1 MEGHRVIKNFESNDK
16 EGEIFRWS
24 SLRKVPFDMTGNWM
38 VLARINDVKK
48 ELQGEA
54 KNMGLYFQDMKG
66 NKSFDMN
73 QWKAIQ
79 DLGKICDGGAITRE
93 DACNMY
99 NYLLNIDHGYRSA
112 DSKKWS
118 FAHPNQVFDFDQ
130 LHLQGGMVEDKTDW
144 QTAFRRKFKDGDK
157 KYFVKLIDSGANLDD
172 RAPILIDTIHQVKG
186 GEADNVVLS
195 SKCNFPSHFDRKSLI
210 DKIQELRVWYTGVT
224 RTINTLHLLG
234 TFHKYNFPLSKY
246 YKLYKSNYVSI

>member
-1 MEGHRVIKNFESNDK
+1 MTHR
-16 EGEIFRWS
+16 
-24 SLRKVPFDMTGNWM
+24 
-38 VLARINDVKK
+38 LA
-48 ELQGEA
+48 
-54 KNMGLYFQDMKG
+54 
-66 NKSFDMN
+66 
-73 QWKAIQ
+73 
-79 DLGKICDGGAITRE
+79 TRP
-93 DACNMY
+93 DP
-99 NYLLNIDHGYRSA
+99 SQ
-112 DSKKWS
+112 S
-118 FAHPNQVFDFDQ
+118 PT
-130 LHLQGGMVEDKTDW
+130 EDKSDW
-144 QTAFRRKFKDGDK
+144 QTAFKRKFKDSDK

-172 RAPILIDTIHQVKG
+172 RAHILIDTIHQVKG

>member
-1 MEGHRVIKNFESNDK
+1 
-16 EGEIFRWS
+16 
-24 SLRKVPFDMTGNWM
+24 
-38 VLARINDVKK
+38 
-48 ELQGEA
+48 
-54 KNMGLYFQDMKG
+54 
-66 NKSFDMN
+66 
-73 QWKAIQ
+73 
-79 DLGKICDGGAITRE
+79 
-93 DACNMY
+93 
-99 NYLLNIDHGYRSA
+99 
-112 DSKKWS
+112 
-118 FAHPNQVFDFDQ
+118 
-130 LHLQGGMVEDKTDW
+130 MVEDKIDW
-144 QTAFRRKFKDGDK
+144 QTAFKRKFKDSDK